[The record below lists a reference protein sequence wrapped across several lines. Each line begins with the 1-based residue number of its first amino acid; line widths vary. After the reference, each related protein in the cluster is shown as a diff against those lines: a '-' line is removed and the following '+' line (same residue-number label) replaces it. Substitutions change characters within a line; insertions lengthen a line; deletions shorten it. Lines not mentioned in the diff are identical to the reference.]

1 MTGRKENG
9 GLKFNVKPYWD
20 RMAELGLSEV
30 AYTDKEEF
38 EKLSNNYYSLIDIG
52 VITGKD
58 EEKDGRAIRT
68 HAFNFGPKGPDKHE
82 CRMMNQMVFRHER
95 PWMYRLVQ
103 CLKGAGTI
111 LTTVGVVEVLHGIFG
126 GSTGEA
132 VGGANSSGSNEAVSN
147 DISNDSSTD
156 V

>member
-1 MTGRKENG
+1 MTGRHEA
-9 GLKFNVKPYWD
+9 GLKFNVKPFWD
-20 RMAELGLSEV
+20 RMEELGLKEV

-52 VITGKD
+52 VITDKGEKD
-58 EEKDGRAIRT
+58 ERAIRT

-82 CRMMNQMVFRHER
+82 VRMMNQMVFRHEH
-95 PWMYRLVQ
+95 PWKYRLVQ
-103 CLKGAGTI
+103 GLKGAGAMFA
-111 LTTVGVVEVLHGIFG
+111 TVGVVEFLHGIFG

-132 VGGANSSGSNEAVSN
+132 VGGTTGSGSNVAVSN
-147 DISNDSSTD
+147 DISNDDSSD